1 MSSRLFLLRSLFIV
15 LLLSL
20 GACISRE
27 PAPPTAEELAKMQA
41 MEAHNAWL
49 QARDKAIEQLRQ
61 NPHLS
66 VHEQPNGDVTVRIRS
81 GNVFRTNSTAISPN
95 IQPIIEHI
103 AATLAAHP
111 QLTVRVVGHTDNVGD
126 PQKNLK
132 LSIVRAQ
139 SVRNALVLLG
149 LVDMYWVSYEG
160 RGDTEPLV
168 PNTSAEGRAV
178 NRRVEL
184 QILNEPSNTPGTDN
198 GQVRP

>member
-1 MSSRLFLLRSLFIV
+1 MFSARTARPSTQTCN
-15 LLLSL
+15 LS
-20 GACISRE
+20 
-27 PAPPTAEELAKMQA
+27 
-41 MEAHNAWL
+41 
-49 QARDKAIEQLRQ
+49 
-61 NPHLS
+61 
-66 VHEQPNGDVTVRIRS
+66 
-81 GNVFRTNSTAISPN
+81 F
-95 IQPIIEHI
+95 IIEHI
-103 AATLAAHP
+103 AATLAEHP

-139 SVRNALVLLG
+139 SVRNALVSLG

-184 QILNEPSNTPGTDN
+184 QILNEPINTPRTDN
-198 GQVRP
+198 GQANP